1 MYVGACFKEIG
12 LLTSSIL
19 LITPH
24 LIVHTI
30 ERTYIYSIEEST
42 KHALPI
48 TITRSGSDFVFDFGS
63 CFIMYLLIRHKF
75 YCVYLIGS
83 SWRT

>member
-48 TITRSGSDFVFDFGS
+48 TITR
-63 CFIMYLLIRHKF
+63 
-75 YCVYLIGS
+75 
-83 SWRT
+83 